1 MIYVC
6 IIILENNM
14 CVIIALT
21 TKFIEK
27 TTKEVDQKTHTVKR
41 QLKLSLKLILFPR
54 EKQIHL

>member
-14 CVIIALT
+14 YAIIALT
-21 TKFIEK
+21 TKLIEK

-54 EKQIHL
+54 GKQIHL